1 MSNKAVAV
9 NRQASFRYHI
19 FDKFEAGIVLSG
31 PEVKS
36 IREGNVSLR
45 ESFIRFQAGEVFV
58 MNMHIRPYSCSR
70 EALDPVRE
78 RKLLLNKK
86 EIDRIYKQLD
96 KKSFTSVPLKVYFNQ
111 RGKVKLEIA
120 LCQGKQ
126 LYDKRQ
132 AIRERDQQKEMDRA
146 KKRFK

>member
-1 MSNKAVAV
+1 
-9 NRQASFRYHI
+9 
-19 FDKFEAGIVLSG
+19 
-31 PEVKS
+31 
-36 IREGNVSLR
+36 
-45 ESFIRFQAGEVFV
+45 
-58 MNMHIRPYSCSR
+58 MHVRPYSCSS

-78 RKLLLNKK
+78 RKLLLNKR

-96 KKSFTSVPLKVYFNQ
+96 KKGFTSVPLKVYFNQ

-132 AIRERDQQKEMDRA
+132 AIRERDQQKEMARA